1 MSCLTL
7 EPRFG
12 HGQPLWLSRHID
24 FHTSCLLCTFAK
36 FQWGIRQ
43 GVPQFV
49 KSICRTVVILWC
61 AHCPKCRTVV
71 SLSRSIQVAGPRPPK
86 SGFGPLSP
94 EYRLSIYSLY
104 VDGALWAPGA
114 PQGFLEVPGPVWA
127 AWAAWGCLGLSW
139 ALLGVLLGLPGQ
151 PLWLPGALGPDL
163 DCWSL
168 WLSAA

>member
-1 MSCLTL
+1 MLPSLRPHC
-7 EPRFG
+7 RN
-12 HGQPLWLSRHID
+12 
-24 FHTSCLLCTFAK
+24 
-36 FQWGIRQ
+36 
-43 GVPQFV
+43 
-49 KSICRTVVILWC
+49 CRTD
-61 AHCPKCRTVV
+61 
-71 SLSRSIQVAGPRPPK
+71 QVAGPRPPK

-163 DCWSL
+163 AFGCLTYLLLVACCLSFGWRFDNGFLAFGRWQVGPLVVGRVGGWVRWLLVGLGVGSL
-168 WLSAA
+168 A